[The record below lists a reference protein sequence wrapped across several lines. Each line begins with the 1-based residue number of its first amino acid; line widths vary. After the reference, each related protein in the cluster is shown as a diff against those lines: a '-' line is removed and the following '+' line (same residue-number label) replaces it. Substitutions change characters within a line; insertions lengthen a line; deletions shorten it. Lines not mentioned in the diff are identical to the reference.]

1 MTLTLLEA
9 LRRRYSPRKYA
20 SRPLAPQ
27 DLALIFEAARWAPSA
42 FNRQPWRFLVT
53 RQGTEA
59 YQRLLAVLSP
69 GNLSW
74 ARTAP
79 VLVLAAALEE
89 DERGPNRYAL
99 HDLGLACGL
108 LTAQAAAL
116 GIYPHFMAGFDKE
129 KAREVFGLP
138 PHVRPVTVIALGYP
152 GPDEP
157 PRERTRHPLHELV
170 FEEAWERPA
179 SWAHQEERV

>member
-1 MTLTLLEA
+1 MTLALLDA

-20 SRPLAPQ
+20 SRPLEAQ
-27 DLALIFEAARWAPSA
+27 VLARIFEAARWAPSSY
-42 FNRQPWRFLVT
+42 NRQPWRFLVT
-53 RQGTEA
+53 RKGGEG
-59 YQRLLAVLSP
+59 YNRLLEVLSP
-69 GNLSW
+69 TNQDW

-79 VLVLAAALEE
+79 VLVLAVAVEE

-138 PHVRPVTVIALGYP
+138 PHTRPVTVIALGYP
-152 GPDEP
+152 ASDEP
-157 PRERTRHPLHELV
+157 PRARTRHPLHELV

-179 SWAHQEERV
+179 SWAHQEVRA